1 MPEPDDSPEDASAR
15 VRASGSEPAGGDLKV
30 RVPASS
36 ANLGPGFDVLAV
48 ALDLTLTVAA
58 RPHDGVRVMTS
69 GEGAGDVPDDESN
82 LVWQS
87 VRAFC
92 DVYGADVPDVTLHCE
107 NDIPL
112 ERGLGSSAAAAVAGL
127 VLAREL
133 TGVAVGDQDIIDLAT
148 QLEGHADNA
157 AAAVLGGLVVA
168 GPTGRARRFDPARN
182 LRPVVCIPP
191 ERSATSMTRGLLP
204 ADVSLET
211 MVGTA
216 RRTALVLAGL
226 TGLTAWDPSTMLDE
240 VHEPPRLQAMSG
252 SSELVTAARK
262 AGYGACLSGAGPSV
276 LVLAPT
282 DDTDVADTLR
292 EVAGADWRIELLRWD
307 RAGARRDEPVGSMT

>member
-1 MPEPDDSPEDASAR
+1 MQAQDG
-15 VRASGSEPAGGDLKV
+15 GSEEALATV

-48 ALDLTLTVAA
+48 AVDLALLVHA
-58 RPHDGVRVMTS
+58 RPREERRVVAR
-69 GEGAGDVPDDESN
+69 GEGYDDVPDDDRN
-82 LVWQS
+82 LVWQG

-92 DVYGADVPDVTLHCE
+92 DVYGCDVPDVTLHCD

-112 ERGLGSSAAAAVAGL
+112 QRGLGSSSAAAVAGL
-127 VLAREL
+127 VLARVV
-133 TGVAVGDQDIIDLAT
+133 TGVSVSDQDVIDLAT

-168 GPTGRARRFDPARN
+168 GPTGGARRFEPTRA
-182 LRPVVCIPP
+182 LRPVVCVPP
-191 ERSATSMTRGLLP
+191 DRSATSETRGLMP
-204 ADVSLET
+204 VGVRLET

-226 TGLTAWDPSTMLDE
+226 AGFMAWDPSVMVDE
-240 VHEPPRLQAMSG
+240 VHEPPRLEVMTASREVLQ
-252 SSELVTAARK
+252 AARG

-276 LVLAPT
+276 LVLAET
-282 DDTDVADTLR
+282 DDTDVVDRLR
-292 EVAGADWRIELLRWD
+292 DAAGDGWRIEALQWD
-307 RAGARRDEPVGSMT
+307 RAGARGQVRAAA

>member
-1 MPEPDDSPEDASAR
+1 MPSDDSQADALVS
-15 VRASGSEPAGGDLKV
+15 V

-48 ALDLTLTVAA
+48 ALDLSLVVHA
-58 RPHDGVRVMTS
+58 RPHEGRRVVAG
-69 GEGAGDVPDDESN
+69 GEGAGEVPGDDNN
-82 LVWQS
+82 LIWRS

-92 DVYGADVPDVTLHCE
+92 DVFGAEVPDVTLHCD

-112 ERGLGSSAAAAVAGL
+112 ARGLGSSSAAAVAGL
-127 VLAREL
+127 VMARVL
-133 TGVAVGDQDIIDLAT
+133 TDTAVADQDIIDIAT

-168 GPTGRARRFDPARN
+168 GPTGGARRFEPTRN

-191 ERSATSMTRGLLP
+191 NHSSTDESRGLLP
-204 ADVSLET
+204 SEVSLET

-226 TGLTAWDPSTMLDE
+226 AGFAAWDPAAMIDE
-240 VHEPPRLQAMSG
+240 VHEPARLRAMAG
-252 SSELVTAARK
+252 SRDVLAAARA
-262 AGYGACLSGAGPSV
+262 AGYGACLSGAGPTV
-276 LVLAPT
+276 LVLADS
-282 DDTDVADTLR
+282 DDTEVEGMLTAAAAD
-292 EVAGADWRIELLRWD
+292 DWRVEPLHWD
-307 RAGARRDEPVGSMT
+307 RAGARRDHEVSAAS